1 MDKYFVRIVDTQKRV
16 RILNIR
22 QIVQIS
28 QGSDGW
34 QVSLTAGDRFI
45 LDAST
50 AEQLIKH
57 LPGANP
63 ATASGS

>member
-1 MDKYFVRIVDTQKRV
+1 MDRDFVRIVDAQKRV

-28 QGSDGW
+28 QGSEGW

-45 LDAST
+45 LAASE
-50 AEQLIKH
+50 AEQLLKH

-63 ATASGS
+63 ATTSAS